1 MNENI
6 ILNEAGIQ
14 KFPSSVAV
22 VDVEVGKRYWR
33 FKQRNSSSTGTPNT
47 GGWGWSRHIKDHVQR
62 LVVLVSLF
70 LPFNTIDN
78 VYYH

>member
-22 VDVEVGKRYWR
+22 VDVEVGKGYWR

-47 GGWGWSRHIKDHVQR
+47 GGGVEQAYQGPCATAGGSGIVI
-62 LVVLVSLF
+62 LTF
-70 LPFNTIDN
+70 
-78 VYYH
+78 